1 MKKID
6 KETST
11 SQNFQIVSVNI
22 LKDKVQSNN
31 DYLCAIKNN
40 YMSDLSIGDELTIFM
55 TLNDNKLR
63 DNFEYFV
70 YVKNTKYK
78 LTFVNIFL
86 YEIYN
91 KDKYNGNC

>member
-1 MKKID
+1 MKKMD

-22 LKDKVQSNN
+22 LKDQAQSNS

-55 TLNDNKLR
+55 TLNDDKLR

-78 LTFVNIFL
+78 LTNVNIFL
-86 YEIYN
+86 CEIYD